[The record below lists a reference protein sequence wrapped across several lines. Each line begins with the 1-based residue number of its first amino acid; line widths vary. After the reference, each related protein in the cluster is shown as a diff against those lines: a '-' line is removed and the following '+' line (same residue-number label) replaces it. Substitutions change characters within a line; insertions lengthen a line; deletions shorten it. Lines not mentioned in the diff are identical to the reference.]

1 MEGLSITSSDHEWES
16 GPLQSNNQYFSHSMG
31 KSEDNPQMHP
41 SAKTRDSSTS
51 DLSSRTLLCDAQYN
65 RSSQISDH
73 LNTAT
78 IWSSLELWWR
88 DDVSLAWLC
97 PLRSTGLFT
106 LTTIR
111 QSKGKPESVCD
122 WRRRGPQTKWSW
134 AHDDSATTKVSSDL
148 RSRQMCFHFWIWIEL
163 SNRTPYYIWIHR
175 SRKWNS
181 TEYGVLPKLFN
192 LYIVYDYCK
201 WLHSL

>member
-1 MEGLSITSSDHEWES
+1 MNGKVAHCSQTTNISATAWED
-16 GPLQSNNQYFSHSMG
+16 LQTTHRRILQ
-31 KSEDNPQMHP
+31 P
-41 SAKTRDSSTS
+41 KTRDSSTS

-97 PLRSTGLFT
+97 PLISTGLFT

-111 QSKGKPESVCD
+111 QSKEKPESVCD
-122 WRRRGPQTKWSW
+122 WRRRGPQTSEAELTMIQQLPTW
-134 AHDDSATTKVSSDL
+134 AQIHKEV
-148 RSRQMCFHFWIWIEL
+148 CFHFWIWIEL

>member
-1 MEGLSITSSDHEWES
+1 MLEELLEMERSRMKSALFSVVAHCSQTTNISATAWENLKTTHR
-16 GPLQSNNQYFSHSMG
+16 GILQL
-31 KSEDNPQMHP
+31 
-41 SAKTRDSSTS
+41 KTRDSSTS

-78 IWSSLELWWR
+78 IWSSLELRWR

-97 PLRSTGLFT
+97 PLISTGLFT

-111 QSKGKPESVCD
+111 QSKEKPESVCD

-134 AHDDSATTKVSSDL
+134 AHDDSATTNVSSDTQ
-148 RSRQMCFHFWIWIEL
+148 RSVFPFL
-163 SNRTPYYIWIHR
+163 NLNRVIKQDTVLYL
-175 SRKWNS
+175 NS
-181 TEYGVLPKLFN
+181 
-192 LYIVYDYCK
+192 
-201 WLHSL
+201 